1 MKTTERGGESR
12 DRILDGAE
20 ELFRKRGYNA
30 VSLLDVAKTVRMRKP
45 SLYHHFPGGKE
56 ELFTA
61 VHERMF
67 ARIGDAL
74 DRLLIGV
81 SGDIGDG
88 DNLLEKGLF
97 AAAGWFLR
105 QPPMFLL
112 SMLHND
118 MPDLSDDAR
127 QRLIASSYGVIMG
140 PLVEHVQRA
149 AERGDAKG
157 INPYIIAGGFLSLLE
172 GTMIASGVGF
182 GHDVSEMVHTS
193 VDMLVYGAAVPGRK
207 GTAGSSASPGSS
219 GFPAEDGTEG

>member
-1 MKTTERGGESR
+1 MTERGGESR

-20 ELFRKRGYNA
+20 QLFSKRGYNA
-30 VSLLDVAKTVRMRKP
+30 VSLLDVAKAVHMRKP

-74 DRLLIGV
+74 DTLLVGV
-81 SGDIGDG
+81 SDEAGDG
-88 DNLLEKGLF
+88 DNLLEKGLY

-118 MPDLSDDAR
+118 MPDLSDEAQ

-140 PLVEHVQRA
+140 PLVDLVRRA
-149 AERGDAKG
+149 SERGDAKG
-157 INPYIIAGGFLSLLE
+157 INPHIIAGGFLSLLE
-172 GTMIASGVGF
+172 GTMIASGMGF
-182 GHDVSEMVHTS
+182 GADVSAMVYSS
-193 VDMLVYGAAVPGRK
+193 VDMLVYGAATPHAVTRGAVSPDAPGTSVKK
-207 GTAGSSASPGSS
+207 G
-219 GFPAEDGTEG
+219 